1 MPPSGDLFTEQ
12 TDNSCRPWL
21 QRNARKVQT
30 KSETLSDPNLCNSQL
45 SLNRANY
52 LPRFQLYPFV
62 REAYKKLPRSCS
74 SNNKVALNCI
84 PCKLVSSWR
93 FSFGWSFKSGTEPLQ
108 ATGCPKK
115 KWDLCLNAHNTPYK
129 WTTDKSRMSFE
140 KFRKFPSKWAQEHLY
155 FGGKWLRKR
164 GQSCL
169 PPLFGHTL

>member
-1 MPPSGDLFTEQ
+1 MFHCVNTEGNIRWIIKMPWHSHIIAHLILVGQHFKFNAGHLVLPLASLGNKNHCWEPPRGDLFTEQ

-93 FSFGWSFKSGTEPLQ
+93 FSFGWSFKSRTMNR
-108 ATGCPKK
+108 TF
-115 KWDLCLNAHNTPYK
+115 T
-129 WTTDKSRMSFE
+129 S
-140 KFRKFPSKWAQEHLY
+140 
-155 FGGKWLRKR
+155 
-164 GQSCL
+164 
-169 PPLFGHTL
+169 